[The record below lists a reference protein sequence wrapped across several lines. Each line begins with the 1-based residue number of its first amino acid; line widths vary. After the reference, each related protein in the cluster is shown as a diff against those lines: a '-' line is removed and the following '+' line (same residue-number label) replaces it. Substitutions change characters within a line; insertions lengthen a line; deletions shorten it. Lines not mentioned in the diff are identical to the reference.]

1 MTSARHIFTK
11 EVCTSSK
18 SWVAQGFPIIVNLN
32 DGSKN
37 QFNLLNF
44 RRADFCQS
52 MINKCCLQQR
62 FLTGWVSWGGNN
74 CVHDGLIKEHSIWQT
89 DNAKNK
95 YIKNSFQAQASEPSN
110 RNLSIYTLIKY
121 CATFAFIHITV
132 FTLCCF
138 KLDTHGELW
147 IQIFINGQY

>member
-1 MTSARHIFTK
+1 MSFLVDFDGVSHVLKSIQYGEYIKIKIWSIFKAKNYRLYFIISKEGVEGYFVFTVLSFDLTSARHIFTK

-52 MINKCCLQQR
+52 MINQFCLQHR
-62 FLTGWVSWGGNN
+62 FLTGWVS
-74 CVHDGLIKEHSIWQT
+74 
-89 DNAKNK
+89 
-95 YIKNSFQAQASEPSN
+95 
-110 RNLSIYTLIKY
+110 
-121 CATFAFIHITV
+121 
-132 FTLCCF
+132 
-138 KLDTHGELW
+138 
-147 IQIFINGQY
+147 